1 MNNKEWKE
9 LQQHLNRQMET
20 MIFELLTRLSQ
31 LENEVATLKE
41 KVNAPVGGYGTFGK
55 GHTIPEEVTSDR
67 TLGESLGR
75 LKGILS
81 RRTGDET
88 YPDE

>member
-1 MNNKEWKE
+1 MKE
-9 LQQHLNRQMET
+9 
-20 MIFELLTRLSQ
+20 IIDELLARISE
-31 LENEVATLKE
+31 LENEVAILKE

-55 GHTIPEEVTSDR
+55 GHTIPEEVTSNR

>member
-1 MNNKEWKE
+1 MSNEVMEKILDWVYE
-9 LQQHLNRQMET
+9 LS
-20 MIFELLTRLSQ
+20 TRICE
-31 LENEVATLKE
+31 LENEVAILKE